1 MDFETVYIQME
12 QDFEELAKEY
22 EASAEN
28 ERIWMLGSKDDQT
41 YGMHSA
47 NMKQFQLM
55 ARMYRRM
62 KEDILSFLETYDDNE
77 EN

>member
-1 MDFETVYIQME
+1 
-12 QDFEELAKEY
+12 
-22 EASAEN
+22 
-28 ERIWMLGSKDDQT
+28 MLGSKDDQT

-62 KEDILSFLETYDDNE
+62 KEDILSFLETYDDDE